1 MRLLADK
8 PMRRAIVVGFLLVTL
23 LLGAQA
29 AANASAPQG
38 PATSTGRAIGQA
50 GFAYLAGL
58 RTFAAAVLW
67 NRLDPQFH
75 LYYRGVAFKNQI
87 QMLPTLR
94 IIQALDPQFQQ
105 AYYNAAFILAE
116 RGDFAEAVRVAEEGV
131 RNNPN
136 AGLMKAN
143 LVQVLIMQDKVK
155 NLSRALEVARAGM
168 APNITFDNLDDEFE
182 SYVSFR
188 TPFQIAK
195 DSATVAA
202 INRKLAELRAKK
214 PTYNAPN

>member
-1 MRLLADK
+1 MRVRADK
-8 PMRRAIVVGFLLVTL
+8 PLRRAIVVGFLLVTL
-23 LLGAQA
+23 LGAQA
-29 AANASAPQG
+29 AANASAPEG
-38 PATSTGRAIGQA
+38 AATSTGRAIGQA

-67 NRLDPQFH
+67 NRLDPQYH

-116 RGDFAEAVRVAEEGV
+116 RGDFTEAISVAEEGV

-136 AGLMKAN
+136 AGLMRAN

-155 NLSRALEVARAGM
+155 NLARALEVARVGIG
-168 APNITFDNLDDEFE
+168 PNMKFNNLDDEFE

-195 DSATVAA
+195 DTATVAA